1 MSTIPKTIAF
11 HTLGCKTNYSETSS
25 ISREIIKSGFEKVGY
40 NELADIY
47 VLNTCSVTENA
58 NKDARK
64 FVRKAKRNNPNAT
77 IVVIGCYAQLKPDEI
92 GEIDGVDIVLGAK
105 EKFNLIVIEN
115 FSLLFHN
122 IFDTNQKHL
131 KISTEN
137 FTLIF

>member
-47 VLNTCSVTENA
+47 VLYTCSVTENA

-92 GEIDGVDIVLGAK
+92 EEIDGVDIVLGAK
-105 EKFNLIVIEN
+105 EKFNLI
-115 FSLLFHN
+115 
-122 IFDTNQKHL
+122 
-131 KISTEN
+131 KIISN
-137 FTLIF
+137 

>member
-64 FVRKAKRNNPNAT
+64 FVRKPKRNNPNAT
-77 IVVIGCYAQLKPDEI
+77 IFVIGFYAHLKPDEI
-92 GEIDGVDIVLGAK
+92 GEIDGVD
-105 EKFNLIVIEN
+105 NLIMGVGDPFGKPLAFALLSDNGEELEVA
-115 FSLLFHN
+115 SLLFA
-122 IFDTNQKHL
+122 KKL
-131 KISTEN
+131 KEIED
-137 FTLIF
+137 